1 MMKGRNFK
9 GVILLSCLFISG
21 WTVALGSDLDDGIS
35 KYTDDGISKYDDLGK
50 ADRNINFTVLDA
62 KSRAQ
67 VRANAGE
74 AEGGGT
80 SDKKS
85 ANMNSVIMG
94 PGGTVRGDIII
105 IDQSKGDKTQVVE

>member
-1 MMKGRNFK
+1 MVGASATLA
-9 GVILLSCLFISG
+9 G
-21 WTVALGSDLDDGIS
+21 DLDDGIS

-50 ADRNINFTVLDA
+50 ADRNVNFTVLDA

-67 VRANAGE
+67 VRANAGQ
-74 AEGGGT
+74 AGVVG
-80 SDKKS
+80 SDQKN